1 MRIGSRF
8 GRKVARGRAGPVRL
22 GGGRAGV
29 VVLPEHLHVAPQGE
43 RADAV
48 LRLAPLEAAKLEAA
62 DVEAEVELFALYPA
76 RLGDEEVPQLV
87 DEDHEPEPEHRL
99 ERLQR
104 MAGDPLDPPLPGPG
118 AEEHGS
124 GIHCHRH
131 ELTHVTTSCLAQASS
146 RRMSSSD
153 GSA

>member
-1 MRIGSRF
+1 MS
-8 GRKVARGRAGPVRL
+8 
-22 GGGRAGV
+22 
-29 VVLPEHLHVAPQGE
+29 
-43 RADAV
+43 DAFD
-48 LRLAPLEAAKLEAA
+48 EAQEAKLEAYVLNLKA
-62 DVEAEVELFALYPA
+62 ERDALRVEV
-76 RLGDEEVPQLV
+76 
-87 DEDHEPEPEHRL
+87 

-124 GIHCHRH
+124 GVHCHRH